1 VQRKNDTDSEKK
13 MTVVENQIK
22 VLEKELYQ
30 LYRRRDAV
38 RLESAKSYAD
48 VFLRKLEADGIPLK
62 VGLQVVRNLAKLNPP
77 V

>member
-1 VQRKNDTDSEKK
+1 

-22 VLEKELYQ
+22 VLEKELEQ
-30 LYRRRDAV
+30 LYRRRDAI

-62 VGLQVVRNLAKLNPP
+62 VGLQAIRDLAKLNPP

>member
-1 VQRKNDTDSEKK
+1 MQRINDTDSEKK

-22 VLEKELYQ
+22 TLEKELDQ

-48 VFLRKLEADGIPLK
+48 VFIRKLEADGIPIK
-62 VGLQVVRNLAKLNPP
+62 VGLQAVRDLAKLNPP